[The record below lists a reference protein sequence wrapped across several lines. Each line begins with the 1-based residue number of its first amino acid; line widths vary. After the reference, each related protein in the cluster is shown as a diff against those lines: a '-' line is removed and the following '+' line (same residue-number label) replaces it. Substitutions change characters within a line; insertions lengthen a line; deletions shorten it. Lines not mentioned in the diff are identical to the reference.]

1 MATAH
6 QTYNEPPAYLR
17 WLGKSPMRRQEA
29 ITFYLMILPWVIGFV
44 VFIAYP
50 MIRSFYLAFT
60 TYNLRSD
67 PQWVGLDNFVRMFTE
82 DDLFWQ
88 SFRVTVLY
96 VLGSVPAGT
105 LFALAVAMILAQS
118 LRGVNFWRTIYFM
131 PTMVSG
137 VAVAVM
143 WTYLLNPEYG
153 LVNQLLNMIGVRGPG
168 WIGSQVWALP
178 SLILMSWWSIGGQM
192 VIYLAGLKGIP
203 QSLYEAAEIDGAG
216 EWAKFRHVTV
226 PMLTPTIFFNLVLG
240 LIGAFQVFEGPL
252 VLTSGGPNNA
262 TLTYVLNLYNQA
274 FRFIHFGY
282 ASAMAWFLFAVIM
295 ALTLLVIRSSALW
308 VYYETEG
315 RE

>member
-1 MATAH
+1 MVTA
-6 QTYNEPPAYLR
+6 QRTQDNPPAFLR
-17 WLGKSPMRRQEA
+17 WLGKSSMRRQEA
-29 ITFYLMILPWVIGFV
+29 ITFYVMILPWVVGFV

-50 MIRSFYLAFT
+50 MVRSFYLAFT
-60 TYNLRSD
+60 RYNLRSA
-67 PQWVGLDNFVRMFTE
+67 PVWIGFDNFTQMFTN
-82 DDLFWQ
+82 DPLFWQ
-88 SFRVTVLY
+88 SFKVTLLY

-105 LFALAVAMILAQS
+105 LFALLVAMILAQA

-137 VAVAVM
+137 VAIAVM
-143 WTYLLNPEYG
+143 WTYLLNPQYG
-153 LVNQLLNMIGVRGPG
+153 LVNQLLDMIGVRGPG
-168 WIGSQVWALP
+168 WIASTTWALP

-216 EWAKFRHVTV
+216 EWAKFRHVTI

-252 VLTSGGPNNA
+252 VLTAGGPNNA

-308 VYYETEG
+308 VYYETGGKE
-315 RE
+315 

>member
-1 MATAH
+1 
-6 QTYNEPPAYLR
+6 
-17 WLGKSPMRRQEA
+17 MRRQEA
-29 ITFYLMILPWVIGFV
+29 VTFYVMILPWVVGFV

-50 MIRSFYLAFT
+50 MARSFYLAFT
-60 TYNLRSD
+60 RYNLRSA
-67 PQWVGLDNFVRMFTE
+67 PQWVGFDNFTQMFTK
-82 DDLFWQ
+82 DPLFWQ
-88 SFRVTVLY
+88 SFKVTLLY

-105 LFALAVAMILAQS
+105 LFALLVAMILAQA

-137 VAVAVM
+137 VAIAVM
-143 WTYLLNPEYG
+143 WTYLLNPQYG
-153 LVNQLLNMIGVRGPG
+153 LVNQLLEMIGVRGPG
-168 WIGSQVWALP
+168 WIASTTWALP

-252 VLTSGGPNNA
+252 VLTAGGPNNA

-308 VYYETEG
+308 VYYETGGKE
-315 RE
+315 

>member
-1 MATAH
+1 VATA
-6 QTYNEPPAYLR
+6 QRTYDNPPAYLR
-17 WLGKSPMRRQEA
+17 WLGKSPMRRREA
-29 ITFYLMILPWVIGFV
+29 ITFYVMILPWVIGFL

-60 TYNLRSD
+60 SYNLRSD
-67 PQWVGLDNFVRMFTE
+67 PQWVGLDNFVQMFTE

-88 SFRVTVLY
+88 SFKVTSLY

-143 WTYLLNPEYG
+143 WSYLLNPQYG
-153 LVNQLLNMIGVRGPG
+153 LVNQLLAMVGIEGPG
-168 WIGSQVWALP
+168 WVGSQTWALP

-315 RE
+315 KE

>member
-1 MATAH
+1 
-6 QTYNEPPAYLR
+6 
-17 WLGKSPMRRQEA
+17 MRRQEA
-29 ITFYLMILPWVIGFV
+29 VTFYVMILPWVVGFV

-60 TYNLRSD
+60 RYNLRSA
-67 PQWVGLDNFVRMFTE
+67 PQWVGFDNFTQMFTN
-82 DDLFWQ
+82 DPLFWQ
-88 SFRVTVLY
+88 SFKVTVLY

-105 LFALAVAMILAQS
+105 LFALLVAMILAQA
-118 LRGVNFWRTIYFM
+118 LRGVNFWRTIYFL

-143 WTYLLNPEYG
+143 WTYLLNPQYG
-153 LVNQLLNMIGVRGPG
+153 LVNQLLEMIGVRGPG
-168 WIGSQVWALP
+168 WIASTTWALP

-308 VYYETEG
+308 VYYESEG
-315 RE
+315 KE